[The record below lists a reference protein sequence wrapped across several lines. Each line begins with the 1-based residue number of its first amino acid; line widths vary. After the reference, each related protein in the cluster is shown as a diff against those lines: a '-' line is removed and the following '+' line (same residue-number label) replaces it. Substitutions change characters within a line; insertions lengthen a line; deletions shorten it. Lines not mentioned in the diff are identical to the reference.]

1 MIFKINQLN
10 KRKKKECLLNFNKT
24 QTINLILNSQKLKI
38 RILTI
43 KILRKTR
50 KAEARAETKQ
60 QRDTQLI
67 YKN

>member
-24 QTINLILNSQKLKI
+24 QTINLILSSQKLKI

-50 KAEARAETKQ
+50 KAEARAEIKQ

>member
-1 MIFKINQLN
+1 MIFKINLLN

-24 QTINLILNSQKLKI
+24 QTINLILNSQNLKI

-50 KAEARAETKQ
+50 KAEARAEIKQ
-60 QRDTQLI
+60 QRDTLSI

>member
-10 KRKKKECLLNFNKT
+10 KRKKKECLPNFNKT
-24 QTINLILNSQKLKI
+24 QTINLILSSQKLKI

-60 QRDTQLI
+60 QRDTQSI

>member
-1 MIFKINQLN
+1 MIFEINQLN

-50 KAEARAETKQ
+50 KAEARAEIKQ
-60 QRDTQLI
+60 QRDTLSI